1 MPSSSRDTAGTTRS
15 KTYNQRPKRPVVHQV
30 DLDVPCGLWKGY
42 DASAYESI
50 HDRSPG
56 MTATVD
62 QSGRKH
68 RSKNHPTVRTSDFSS
83 ANGARRASVPN
94 HIAGRHRGITRWS
107 SAEDIP
113 RHDRDF
119 TPDYKAG
126 ERRESSARQQESIPR
141 RRSKTTTTTRRS
153 CEIETTTRTKE
164 TFVHHNRAES
174 QEKSTRLPRTSG
186 ARRRSSEPT
195 KVFDG
200 TSVPRRSAPTSRSQ
214 ARTKTELDEYEA
226 NYQASLAAMSAALKA
241 QAPVMVSTSSEK
253 EKTLEP
259 VMTVPHRSRKG
270 RRDPQYRERPRSQ
283 QKPRTTT
290 YHSRGRTVHSRRIQ
304 IADDS
309 SYQPGCRCW

>member
-1 MPSSSRDTAGTTRS
+1 MPASSRDTGDTRKS
-15 KTYNQRPKRPVVHQV
+15 KTYNQGPKRPVVHQINPN
-30 DLDVPCGLWKGY
+30 VPNGPWKGY

-50 HDRSPG
+50 HHSSPG
-56 MTATVD
+56 VTSTVD

-68 RSKNHPTVRTSDFSS
+68 RSRKGHTVRTSEFPS

-94 HIAGRHRGITRWS
+94 HIAGRHHGITKES

-119 TPDYKAG
+119 IQDYKAG
-126 ERRESSARQQESIPR
+126 ERRKSSARQQEPIPR

-153 CEIETTTRTKE
+153 CEIETTTRTRG

-174 QEKSTRLPRTSG
+174 QGKSTRPPKTSG
-186 ARRRSSEPT
+186 SIRRSSEPT

-214 ARTKTELDEYEA
+214 ARTNTELDAYEA
-226 NYQASLAAMSAALKA
+226 NYQASLAAKSAASKA
-241 QAPVMVSTSSEK
+241 QVPVMTSTSSEK

-259 VMTVPHRSRKG
+259 VMTIPHRSRKG